1 MAVGDTFLWV
11 ADRAPRESLMQKE
24 QTLGMIIGCAVGDAF
39 GAPYELMA
47 PEDIT
52 VSPMYTTGDI
62 HGVGICE
69 WTDDTALMIA
79 TMDAYIKYQGFNARA
94 IADNFNGRLATGK
107 FGTRDHVFDVGLTT
121 KNAINNYTDDRPYA
135 AGAGKYARG
144 NGSIMRIAPA
154 IAANHNNTTQAIGEA
169 VALALLTHGNSDTVT
184 YISAFAD
191 EIINGQQYKNHHPR
205 MYDVKQRHNTGYIM
219 HSYNVAWKAGHYG
232 QGFHGSLMWTAKLG
246 CDTDTN
252 CAVTG
257 TLVGAR
263 NGIDDI
269 PKHLIDNLQQ
279 KDMLFKM
286 AEEMYEIGASG

>member
-1 MAVGDTFLWV
+1 M
-11 ADRAPRESLMQKE
+11 RKE
-24 QTLGMIIGCAVGDAF
+24 QVLGMIIGCAVGDAF
-39 GAPYELMA
+39 GAPYEFMA

-52 VSPMYTTGDI
+52 VSPKYTTGGV
-62 HGVGICE
+62 HGVGIGE
-69 WTDDTALMIA
+69 WTDDTALMVA
-79 TMDAYIKYQGFNARA
+79 AMDAYIQYQGFNALA
-94 IADNFNGRLATGK
+94 IADNFKEWLATGK
-107 FGTRDHVFDVGLTT
+107 FGTRDHVFDVGFTT

-135 AGAGKYARG
+135 AGAGKYASG

-184 YISAFAD
+184 YISAFVD
-191 EIINGQQYKNHHPR
+191 EVINGQQPKHRDLR
-205 MYDVKQRHNTGYIM
+205 MYNVKQRHNTGSIM

-232 QGFHGSLMWTAKLG
+232 SGFHGALMWAAALG
-246 CDTDTN
+246 YDTDTN

-257 TLVGAR
+257 MLMGAR

-286 AEEMYEIGASG
+286 AEEMYEIGARG